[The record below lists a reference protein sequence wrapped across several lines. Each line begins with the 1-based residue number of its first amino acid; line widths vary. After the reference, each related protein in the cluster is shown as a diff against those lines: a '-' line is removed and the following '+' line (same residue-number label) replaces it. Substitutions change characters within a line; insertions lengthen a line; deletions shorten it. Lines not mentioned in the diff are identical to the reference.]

1 MYELKR
7 GFCKKKHYFLSFECR
22 LIVFMISE
30 KSQAGLYATV
40 VALLSVIQL
49 ISFLN
54 ARVVLFGT
62 GCELFLV
69 QAYE

>member
-7 GFCKKKHYFLSFECR
+7 GFCKKKHYFLSFACR

-30 KSQAGLYATV
+30 KSQAGLYATE

-49 ISFLN
+49 ISFS
-54 ARVVLFGT
+54 
-62 GCELFLV
+62 
-69 QAYE
+69 